1 MSFFVRLIPAL
12 ATAVFASVPALA
24 QSAAP
29 PSSIPG
35 AQVVSVEEARNL
47 VGTVAFFDV
56 RPPISFG
63 RGHIKS
69 AASLPYDEKS
79 AKSAAFDA
87 SQDRFDVT
95 RLPKDKALP
104 IVFYGDGGTAW
115 KGYKAATLATR
126 AGYSNVKWLRAGT
139 LGWIEKGAPL
149 E

>member
-1 MSFFVRLIPAL
+1 MSLFMRFIPAL
-12 ATAVFASVPALA
+12 ATVVLASIPALA
-24 QSAAP
+24 QSPYP
-29 PSSIPG
+29 PSSISG
-35 AQVVSVEEARNL
+35 AQVVSVEEARHL
-47 VGTVAFFDV
+47 VGAVAFFDV

-126 AGYSNVKWLRAGT
+126 AGYSNVKWLRAGI